1 MTETAPT
8 AHPLAAI
15 VPLLEGE
22 AFNALVADIRA
33 NGLIEPITLHE
44 GAILD
49 GRNRLKACKAAG
61 IEPRFV
67 EYEGHDPLAFVISKN
82 VMRRHLDESQRS
94 LIASRLANMRQGE
107 RTDLQPSANLRKVS
121 QAEAAERLNVSER
134 SVTSAALVENK
145 ATPTL
150 VHAVEQG
157 RIAISL
163 AAKLATAPEAVQRQA
178 AAEPERARVLVKQS
192 ARAEREAEL
201 AVRQQALPKRCNG
214 IIYADPPWRF
224 EPYSRDTGLDRA
236 ADNHY
241 PVMDLTAIK
250 AVDVASIAAS
260 DAALFLW
267 ATAPMLPQ
275 ALDVMAAW
283 GFEYRTNFVWAKDRV
298 GTGYWSRNQ
307 HEHLLVGVKG
317 DIPAPAPGEQRSSLI
332 EAPVREH
339 SRKPEEARRMIE
351 TIFPN
356 LPKVELF
363 ARSPCEGWDVWGQ
376 EAPKNVE
383 EEGAP
388 AASGVTG

>member
-15 VPLLEGE
+15 VPLLDGE
-22 AFNALVADIRA
+22 AFNTLVADIRA
-33 NGLIEPITLHE
+33 KGLLQPITLHE

-49 GRNRLKACKAAG
+49 GRNRLRACKAAG

-67 EYEGHDPLAFVISKN
+67 DYQGNDSLAFVISMN
-82 VMRRHLDESQRS
+82 VTRRHLDESQRS

-121 QAEAAERLNVSER
+121 QAEAAKRLNVSER

-145 ATPTL
+145 ASPDL

-157 RIAISL
+157 KIAINL
-163 AAKLATAPEAVQRQA
+163 AAKLATASEAVQRQA
-178 AAEPERARVLVKQS
+178 AAEPERARVPAKQS

-201 AVRQQALPKRCNG
+201 AVKQHALPEGRYG
-214 IIYADPPWRF
+214 VVYADPPWRF

-250 AVDVASIAAS
+250 AVDVASIAA
-260 DAALFLW
+260 DAVLFLW

-283 GFEYRTNFVWAKDRV
+283 GFEYRTNFVWAKDRP

-317 DIPAPAPGEQRSSLI
+317 DIPAPAPGEQRSSVI

-339 SRKPEEARRMIE
+339 SRKPDEARRMIE
-351 TIFPN
+351 TLFPN

-363 ARSPCEGWDVWGQ
+363 ARSTCEGWDVWGQ
-376 EAPKNVE
+376 EAPAHVE
-383 EEGAP
+383 EERATM
-388 AASGVTG
+388 ASAVTR